1 MNADQHLQLP
11 GSHVQL
17 QVHKPFTSKTRKAKR
32 KDLPFTASASGYA
45 AGSGFVNGVLD
56 GLREEAR

>member
-11 GSHVQL
+11 GSHLQL
-17 QVHKPFTSKTRKAKR
+17 QAYKPLTSKTRKTKR
-32 KDLPFTASASGYA
+32 KDLPVAAVAAGYA

-56 GLREEAR
+56 NLRR